1 MTPDLQSLRRM
12 SETLPGFAIKLD
24 ERPEPVRMSADD
36 RDHQRQSERAGASE
50 RVGSATDTKP
60 DRQWILDRPWVDAL
74 AGERW
79 AMFSRPGDV
88 LVVADLEQQV
98 ELLGEQ
104 LVVVLEAV
112 SEQRERVDEG
122 AAADHHLR
130 AALRQQVER
139 GEVLKDPH
147 RIRRAEDG
155 YRAGETNATRPRRGG
170 GENHGRGGVEE
181 VLAMMLP
188 NAEHIQPDLV
198 RVLDLLHEVAQALRG
213 TQRSAG
219 LVVCRGETVDS
230 QLH

>member
-50 RVGSATDTKP
+50 RVGSATDAKP

-104 LVVVLEAV
+104 LFVVLEPG
-112 SEQRERVDEG
+112 SDQRDRVDE
-122 AAADHHLR
+122 AAAAAHQLAASLRNQVDHDE
-130 AALRQQVER
+130 A
-139 GEVLKDPH
+139 
-147 RIRRAEDG
+147 
-155 YRAGETNATRPRRGG
+155 
-170 GENHGRGGVEE
+170 
-181 VLAMMLP
+181 
-188 NAEHIQPDLV
+188 
-198 RVLDLLHEVAQALRG
+198 
-213 TQRSAG
+213 
-219 LVVCRGETVDS
+219 
-230 QLH
+230 